1 MQLKMSKPF
10 NQNAVKQ
17 LLLQEN
23 EFISNIFS
31 KMPLPMSELGKNIKR
46 QHNLKIL
53 MIFAIIIKIVIL
65 SVSDDKNKLVT
76 HKKKNMSKGIYSL
89 LLLYII

>member
-1 MQLKMSKPF
+1 
-10 NQNAVKQ
+10 
-17 LLLQEN
+17 
-23 EFISNIFS
+23 
-31 KMPLPMSELGKNIKR
+31 
-46 QHNLKIL
+46 